1 MNDFPY
7 RHILITGGAGFAG
20 SSLAVLFKQ
29 YFGGIRVTAL
39 DNLMR
44 RGSEL
49 NLPVLRDHGVTFVHG
64 DVRCR
69 DDVRQAGPFDLLI
82 DCAAEPSVHAGNAG
96 SPRTVIDINLNGTI
110 NCLETAREHQAAVL
124 FLSTSRVYP
133 IESLR
138 NLKYTETGTRFEL
151 DAKQPLRGVSENGV
165 AADFPLDGARSF
177 YGTTKLSAELFLQE
191 YVYNYGLRGLINR
204 CGILTGPRQ
213 MGRADQGVITLWLA
227 RHIYRK
233 PLRYTGFGG
242 TGKQV
247 RDLLHIADLFTLI
260 RSQIMQDS
268 IWNGTV
274 YNVGGGRR
282 SSVSL
287 LELTGLCQART
298 GVTVSVTPDPETS
311 PVDIP
316 VYLTDNTAVQRQFAW
331 APEKSVEKTLDDIA
345 CWIESNKTLL
355 EPILT

>member
-1 MNDFPY
+1 MLLMLKMRNHRASFPFHLPLIFPTFSTMNDFPY

-29 YFGGIRVTAL
+29 HLNGIHVTAL

-49 NLPVLRDHGVTFVHG
+49 NLPALRDHGVTFVHG

-69 DDVRQAGPFDLLI
+69 DDVRQAGPFDLLV
-82 DCAAEPSVHAGNAG
+82 DCAAEPSVHAGCDG

-110 NCLETAREHQAAVL
+110 NCLEAARQHQAAVL

-133 IESLR
+133 IAPLR

-151 DAKQPLRGVSENGV
+151 DDNQTLRGVSGNGI
-165 AADFPLDGARSF
+165 AEDFPLDGARSF
-177 YGTTKLSAELFLQE
+177 YGATKLSAELFLQE
-191 YVYNYGLRGLINR
+191 YVCTYGMRGLINR

-213 MGRADQGVITLWLA
+213 MGRVDQGVITLWLA

-268 IWNGTV
+268 CWNGNV
-274 YNVGGGRR
+274 Y
-282 SSVSL
+282 SSV
-287 LELTGLCQART
+287 
-298 GVTVSVTPDPETS
+298 P
-311 PVDIP
+311 
-316 VYLTDNTAVQRQFAW
+316 
-331 APEKSVEKTLDDIA
+331 
-345 CWIESNKTLL
+345 
-355 EPILT
+355 

>member
-49 NLPVLRDHGVTFVHG
+49 NLPALRDHGVTFVHG

-69 DDVRQAGPFDLLI
+69 DDFRQAGPFDLLI

-133 IESLR
+133 IAPLR

-151 DAKQPLRGVSENGV
+151 DDNQTLRGVSGNGI
-165 AADFPLDGARSF
+165 AEDFPLDGARSF
-177 YGTTKLSAELFLQE
+177 YGATKLSAELFLQE
-191 YVYNYGLRGLINR
+191 YVCTYGMRGLINR

-213 MGRADQGVITLWLA
+213 MGRVDQGVITLWLA
-227 RHIYRK
+227 RHIYKK

-242 TGKQV
+242 SGKQV

-260 RSQIMQDS
+260 RSQIMQPACWDGS
-268 IWNGTV
+268 A

-282 SSVSL
+282 ISISL
-287 LELTGLCQART
+287 LELTGLCRERT
-298 GVTVSVTPDPETS
+298 GATVPVTPEPETA

-316 VYLTDNTAVQRQFAW
+316 VYLTNSARAQQQFHW
-331 APEKSVEKTLDDIA
+331 TPEWGVEKTLDDIA
-345 CWIESNKTLL
+345 CWIEANKEML
-355 EPILT
+355 EPVLA